1 MTTSNPSPTSSDP
14 SSVPGLIRSIAHRL
28 AGDEVSLPIEG
39 HLAPFTG
46 ATGWLNSEPLTPEGL
61 RGRVVL
67 VDFWTYTCINWLR
80 TLPYRRAWAAKYA
93 DAGLTIVGV
102 HTPEFGFE
110 KDRDNIVA
118 AGRRSTR
125 SSIRSRSTAITASGA
140 PSTTISGR
148 RSTLPTPRDGIRYHH
163 FGEGE
168 YAMTEM
174 VIQQLLLDAGAQGLG
189 QDLVDVDP
197 QGLEVAADW
206 RTLQSPETYAGYR
219 QATGFAQEDVA
230 RFDESVAYTL
240 PARLRLND
248 WALAGQWTV
257 AGHASVANAP
267 GARIA
272 FQFHARDVNLVMG
285 PATRGTSIPF
295 RVFLD
300 GQPAGNA
307 VGTRRGRRWHRD
319 RRRAADVPA
328 DPPAGRDRRAPV
340 RDRVPRRRCRGLLL
354 HVRLR
359 RSPGR
364 PTPAAYPPSM
374 FRMAVGHSDDVDL
387 VERAGDGLRGVRRRS
402 RGRDPDGRPP
412 DERLGGRPPVRDRS
426 RCAPATRGSSSPV
439 RAAPARCPPSWASA
453 RTPWHSRSS
462 RRTRSTSSSGSGA
475 TLSADPLAAA
485 RRAVDGG
492 HRQDTTSRH
501 GCASWCRR
509 SVAWRRA

>member
-118 AGRRSTR
+118 QAG
-125 SSIRSRSTAITASGA
+125 IDKVEYPIAIDSDYGVWRAFDNHFWPA
-140 PSTTISGR
+140 IYLADAEGR
-148 RSTLPTPRDGIRYHH
+148 IRYHH

-206 RTLQSPETYAGYR
+206 RTLQSPETYTGYR

-240 PARLRLND
+240 PPRLRLND

-307 VGTRRGRRWHRD
+307 VGTD
-319 RRRAADVPA
+319 VAADGTGTVDEQRTYQLIRQPGA
-328 DPPAGRDRRAPV
+328 IAERRFEIEFLEAGV
-340 RDRVPRRRCRGLLL
+340 E
-354 HVRLR
+354 
-359 RSPGR
+359 
-364 PTPAAYPPSM
+364 AYC
-374 FRMAVGHSDDVDL
+374 FTFG
-387 VERAGDGLRGVRRRS
+387 
-402 RGRDPDGRPP
+402 
-412 DERLGGRPPVRDRS
+412 
-426 RCAPATRGSSSPV
+426 
-439 RAAPARCPPSWASA
+439 
-453 RTPWHSRSS
+453 
-462 RRTRSTSSSGSGA
+462 
-475 TLSADPLAAA
+475 
-485 RRAVDGG
+485 
-492 HRQDTTSRH
+492 
-501 GCASWCRR
+501 
-509 SVAWRRA
+509 